1 MTDLIE
7 VVDELGNT
15 IGEIE
20 KVSAHEN
27 GGVWHRA
34 ISVFLFDT
42 EGRMLIQKR
51 AQSKYHFGGLWANSC
66 CSHPS
71 TSETPIEA
79 AQRAMR
85 VELGVIAPIREI
97 GVVRYEALDA
107 SSGLTEREHDHV
119 MVGQFDGAVLP
130 NEDEVSETR
139 WIEIAHLR
147 QDIQLS
153 PAEFVPWLKVILD
166 LGLIDDYISK

>member
-1 MTDLIE
+1 MTVLIE

-34 ISVFLFDT
+34 ISVFLSDT

-85 VELGVIAPIREI
+85 VELGVTAPIREI

-119 MVGQFDGAVLP
+119 MVGQFDGLLHP
-130 NEDEVSETR
+130 NKDEVSDTR
-139 WIEIAHLR
+139 WVEIATLR
-147 QDIQLS
+147 EEIELN
-153 PAEFVPWLKVILD
+153 PAEFAPWLEVILD
-166 LGLIDDYISK
+166 SGLLDGYSSK